1 MQQASRALIAAA
13 LAVSALAAPAPAIE
27 QRVTDL
33 DGSYECYKGN
43 GSPQAGWPTTSAWG
57 SFDDL
62 WSAQL
67 NVLQNSCG
75 WNGWGANNSPT
86 EISDIKSSIQSV
98 ATSTGVDSRFI
109 LATVMQESEGC
120 VRVPTT
126 NNGVTNPG
134 LMQSHNG
141 AGTCAGKN
149 PCPASE
155 IQQMIQDGTA
165 GTSSGDGLKQLLAQA
180 QPHDTSNTL
189 SQQVYIAARLYN
201 SGSADYAN
209 LNDPVGATASYVN
222 DIANRLHGW
231 VATTARSCTPS

>member
-13 LAVSALAAPAPAIE
+13 LAASALAAPAPTIG
-27 QRVTDL
+27 QRAADL
-33 DGSYECYKGN
+33 DGSYHCYSGD
-43 GSPQAGWPTTSAWG
+43 GSPSAGWPSDSSWG

-67 NVLQNSCG
+67 NVLQNACG
-75 WNGWGANNSPT
+75 WNGWGADNSAD
-86 EISDIKSSIQSV
+86 EINDIKSSIQSV
-98 ATSTGVDSRFI
+98 ASSTGVDSRFI

-126 NNGVTNPG
+126 NNGVVNPG

-141 AGTCAGKN
+141 AGSCAGQN
-149 PCPASE
+149 PCPASQ

-165 GTSSGDGLKQLLAQA
+165 GTSSGDGLQQLLSQA
-180 QPHDTSNTL
+180 QSHDTSNTL
-189 SQQVYIAARLYN
+189 SQRVYIAARLYN
-201 SGSADYAN
+201 SGSADYSN
-209 LNDPVGATASYVN
+209 LNDAVGATGAYVN
-222 DIANRLHGW
+222 DVANRLDGW